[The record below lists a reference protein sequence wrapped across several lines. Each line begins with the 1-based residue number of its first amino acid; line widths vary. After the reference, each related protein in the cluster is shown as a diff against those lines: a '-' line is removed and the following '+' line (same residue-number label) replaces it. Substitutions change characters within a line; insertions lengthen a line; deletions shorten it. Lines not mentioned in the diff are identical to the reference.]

1 MKKFKIL
8 FLASLLAFSS
18 THAMAAASKVPNLK
32 SNTVPKTK
40 PTTKASYMLKVHEQR
55 KSNTNCCL
63 IKVQHK
69 KENKQN
75 HNDKPVKQEVKFKQV
90 KQQPQTGLMKVK
102 ATKTWQERKREA
114 RLVYVFGASLP
125 TV

>member
-32 SNTVPKTK
+32 SNTIPKTK

-63 IKVQHK
+63 IKVQNK
-69 KENKQN
+69 KEN
-75 HNDKPVKQEVKFKQV
+75 HNPIKQEIKFKQV
-90 KQQPQTGLMKVK
+90 KQQQAGLMKVK

-114 RLVYVFGASLP
+114 RLVYIFGASLP